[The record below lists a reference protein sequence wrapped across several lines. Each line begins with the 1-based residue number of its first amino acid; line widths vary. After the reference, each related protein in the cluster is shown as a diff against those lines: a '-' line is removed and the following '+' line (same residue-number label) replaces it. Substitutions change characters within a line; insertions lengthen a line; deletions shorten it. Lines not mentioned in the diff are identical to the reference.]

1 MDLSGSADG
10 RVADRAGGVPRARQA
25 ATIRPEG
32 RAVRRRQGESILI
45 HRQIAD
51 WDDAY
56 ANGPTIPGGDR
67 WPAAWVEP
75 ARAYREAMAAAGRAR
90 LGIAYGPGERN
101 AYDLFL
107 PQAEPTG
114 LVVFVHGGYWM
125 RLERALWS
133 HLAKGCIDSGFA
145 VAMPSYTLC
154 PATRISGITRE
165 VATAIEHAAGTIE
178 GPIFL
183 TGHSAG
189 GHLASRMVC
198 ANTPLLAAVRERVRN
213 VVSISGVHDLRP
225 LMRLSMNETLRVDS
239 AEAVAESP
247 ALLEP
252 GPGTRICCWVGAGER
267 AEFIRQNALLANVW
281 TGLGAETA
289 CVEEPDRHHFN
300 VIDGLADPSHAL
312 TRTLLTG

>member
-1 MDLSGSADG
+1 MIS
-10 RVADRAGGVPRARQA
+10 
-25 ATIRPEG
+25 
-32 RAVRRRQGESILI
+32 RR
-45 HRQIAD
+45 IAD

-56 ANGPTIPGGDR
+56 ANGPNIPGGDR
-67 WPAAWVEP
+67 WPAAWMEP
-75 ARAYREAMAAAGRAR
+75 ARAYREELEAAGRAR
-90 LGIAYGPGERN
+90 LGVAYGPGERN

-107 PQAEPTG
+107 PEVEPTG

-133 HLAKGCIDSGFA
+133 HLARGAVDSGFA

-154 PATRISGITRE
+154 PQVRIRDITAE
-165 VATAIEHAAGTIE
+165 VGQAIEHAAAGVG
-178 GPIFL
+178 GPMFL
-183 TGHSAG
+183 AGHSAG

-198 ANTPLLAAVRERVRN
+198 ENSPLPAALRERIRN

-225 LMRLSMNETLRVDS
+225 LMRTAMNETLRLDA
-239 AEAVAESP
+239 AEAAAESP
-247 ALLEP
+247 ALLAP
-252 GPGTRICCWVGAGER
+252 APGTRICCWVGAGER

-281 TGLGAETA
+281 TGLGAETC

-300 VIDGLADPSHAL
+300 VIDGLADASHVL